1 DRFTRD
7 AADAGVDGL
16 IVADLS
22 MEETGELHRSCRA
35 AGMDL
40 VFFIAPTSTEARM
53 RTVAR
58 LASGFI
64 YCVSVTGVTG
74 SRESLGDDV
83 DEMLARIRKLTAT
96 PLALGFGISSPE
108 HLQRLRGKV
117 DAAIVG
123 SALLDAVREDRPAE
137 SAAEF
142 VGHLLGG
149 ERVAG

>member
-1 DRFTRD
+1 MFEALRAEGRLGLFPYLTVGYPRPEDTVPMVE
-7 AADAGVDGL
+7 AVLGAGAGVDRL

-83 DEMLARIRKLTAT
+83 DEMLARIRK
-96 PLALGFGISSPE
+96 
-108 HLQRLRGKV
+108 
-117 DAAIVG
+117 
-123 SALLDAVREDRPAE
+123 
-137 SAAEF
+137 
-142 VGHLLGG
+142 
-149 ERVAG
+149 